1 MYIFEYVDYGTAG
14 ATVDYMYE
22 SRSIYLIRRL
32 RDCGSSYLKMHIKW
46 LGVLKFSLCIFKL
59 VWTLFVLDCLF
70 WVNTCSYLQFEYNV
84 HVIVVATL
92 RLNCYVMSW
101 SSRKTLIKLL
111 LINCGYQCGKAGSK
125 IYTIREVIR
134 YHFPDCIIQSN
145 TSLITIRLQ
154 RKKKQNKTK
163 QITGAWGIGGT
174 RTGCMF
180 SEVDSACVK

>member
-14 ATVDYMYE
+14 ATVDYE
-22 SRSIYLIRRL
+22 SRSIYLIWRL

-59 VWTLFVLDCLF
+59 VWALFVLDCLF

-101 SSRKTLIKLL
+101 LSRSTLIKLL
-111 LINCGYQCGKAGSK
+111 HINYGYQCDKAGSK
-125 IYTIREVIR
+125 IYTIREVIW
-134 YHFPDCIIQSN
+134 YHFSDYIIQSN
-145 TSLITIRLQ
+145 TSLITIGLQ
-154 RKKKQNKTK
+154 RKKNKAK

-180 SEVDSACVK
+180 SEVYSVSVK